1 MGGDGFAMF
10 FVLVPRFYSDASGSA
25 LSLWARVAP
34 VAVTLS
40 VRQGPESSAIC
51 EKLSHQRMKV
61 FSNGLLPSVYRLS
74 TIVRL
79 LGSVFPFERKILLT
93 TSPFCQH
100 LPGFIH
106 MPLGFLPTGNL
117 YSRDS
122 VRYTCS
128 CVTK

>member
-34 VAVTLS
+34 VAVTVS

-61 FSNGLLPSVYRLS
+61 FSNGLLPSVYRL
-74 TIVRL
+74 VNHCKAARV
-79 LGSVFPFERKILLT
+79 SV
-93 TSPFCQH
+93 
-100 LPGFIH
+100 
-106 MPLGFLPTGNL
+106 
-117 YSRDS
+117 S
-122 VRYTCS
+122 V
-128 CVTK
+128 